1 MPRSPMSLFKRT
13 SKPVVLMQL
22 IQGVNMGFKVLVSVC
37 ALAGLGATLA
47 DNAKQPSQGSEP
59 AYEEFMLRGQST
71 YINQHKPAFSSA
83 LPDGPN
89 SLSKSTESSY
99 TWTNTLFFGWRP
111 QADLELYFVPEMN
124 TGIAFS
130 ALQGMGGF
138 TNGEVTR
145 SSGSKPSF
153 YRQKLFLRKTW
164 NEGDLTEVVEAD
176 TDQLKGLVS
185 RNRWVMTAGNF
196 SNLDVFDDN
205 AFAKD
210 PRTQFMNW
218 GNMSYAAYDYAAD
231 ARGYGWGLAL
241 EWYKENWALRLSRM
255 TGPKL
260 PNALPVDFQIG
271 KHFGDQFEVE
281 RTHYLMNQMGKARVI
296 VWHDRANLANFN
308 DALAYGLAN
317 PSQTNHQWIVD
328 VRNGEKDKYGLGLN
342 LEQSISSN
350 LGLFAR
356 AMRTDGKTET
366 YAFTEVDDSLS
377 LGAVMNGSS
386 WGRGLDAVGVSYMQN
401 RLSKDR
407 QSYLRAGGISFF
419 IGDGYLVYKPETI
432 LEAYYSIGLSQKTA
446 LTFDVQS
453 IQNPAYNAL
462 RGPVLVTGF
471 RLHTE
476 F

>member
-1 MPRSPMSLFKRT
+1 MKLVL
-13 SKPVVLMQL
+13 KPSTQAVSAACKGL
-22 IQGVNMGFKVLVSVC
+22 IGIC
-37 ALAGLGATLA
+37 ALIWMSATMA
-47 DNAKQPSQGSEP
+47 DPAKEPSPGVEP

-89 SLSKSTESSY
+89 SLTKIAESSY
-99 TWTNTLFFGWRP
+99 TFTNTLFFGWRP

-145 SSGSKPSF
+145 SAGSKPSF

-164 NEGDLTEVVEAD
+164 NEGDLSEVVEAD

-196 SNLDVFDDN
+196 SNLDIFDDN
-205 AFAKD
+205 AYAKD

-218 GNMSYAAYDYAAD
+218 GNMTYAAYDYAAD

-241 EWYKENWALRLSRM
+241 EWYKENWAMRLSRM

-260 PNALPVDFQIG
+260 PNGLPVDFQIA
-271 KHFGDQFEVE
+271 KHFGDQFEIE
-281 RTHYLMNQMGKARVI
+281 RTHYLMNQLGKARVI

-317 PSQTNHQWIVD
+317 PSQSNHQWIVD
-328 VRNGEKDKYGLGLN
+328 VRNGEKDKYGLGFN
-342 LEQSISSN
+342 LEQSINSN
-350 LGLFAR
+350 LGFFAR
-356 AMRTDGKTET
+356 AMRSDGKTET
-366 YAFTEVDDSLS
+366 YAFTEVDNSLS

-386 WGRGLDAVGVSYMQN
+386 WGRALDAVGLSYMQN
-401 RLSKDR
+401 GLSKER
-407 QSYLRAGGISFF
+407 QNYLRAGGISFF
-419 IGDGYLVYKPETI
+419 IGEGNLVYKPETI
-432 LEAYYSIGLSQKTA
+432 LEAYYSVGLSQKTA
-446 LTFDVQS
+446 VTFDVQS